1 VLRRASQKRSQALVI
16 VVAAK
21 GIILQIAMLARIQ
34 MEMNLIQMKINN
46 LNIANHKI

>member
-1 VLRRASQKRSQALVI
+1 VLVI
-16 VVAAK
+16 VVAAQ
-21 GIILQIAMLARIQ
+21 GIILQIAMREPMW